1 MASESALGWFSHSF
15 FFLLMFMSAGV
26 FILSLQFQT
35 PGSSNALARPSKE
48 VRGQVKHEISE
59 PI

>member
-1 MASESALGWFSHSF
+1 MASESALGWFSHS

-48 VRGQVKHEISE
+48 VPGQVKHEFSE